1 MAWWGWRGAG
11 QDEDMGVLVSQS
23 EDGVGEGRTGLR
35 VSSVILSILTLN
47 LQTQVSKS
55 KAFQLNGSGS
65 LEDKWTP
72 IFCDSIHSK

>member
-11 QDEDMGVLVSQS
+11 LDEDMGILVSQS

-55 KAFQLNGSGS
+55 KAFQLTGSGS
-65 LEDKWTP
+65 LEDKWMP